1 MKNEAEVRMF
11 ALEKQLRA
19 FEPSEELDLSNQ
31 QCDEIGKEQNAAIS
45 SCSWQASIFPTRLKS
60 TTTPLTSH
68 TPRVGNNK

>member
-31 QCDEIGKEQNAAIS
+31 QCDEIGKEQNAVIS
-45 SCSWQASIFPTRLKS
+45 LCSW
-60 TTTPLTSH
+60 
-68 TPRVGNNK
+68 